1 MPLQQTNVL
10 WFAKSKSQT
19 QTQTQTKL
27 TCGRQL
33 WVVASEK
40 SVEMLTADAAN
51 GPSYKTM
58 DHGQWQ
64 GTARRREG
72 QGREGRREGGS

>member
-1 MPLQQTNVL
+1 ME
-10 WFAKSKSQT
+10 
-19 QTQTQTKL
+19 
-27 TCGRQL
+27 
-33 WVVASEK
+33 SEK

-64 GTARRREG
+64 GTARRRE
-72 QGREGRREGGS
+72 REGDREARAGGR